1 MIDVAARDARAHAH
15 AVSVSSALGR
25 ERDVV
30 LSGGRVR
37 YREIG
42 SGEPLVF
49 VHGVFCN
56 GDLWRKVVPILARD
70 CRCIVPDW
78 PLGSHYPPF
87 AKDADL
93 TPTGVAALILDFV
106 DALGLEQPTLIG
118 NDTGGAFVQLAAA
131 AAPERLAR
139 IVLTSCDAF
148 ENFPPVALRLP
159 AKLGYSPRAM
169 YLLGQFLRP
178 RRVQRLMYRWST
190 TGTLP
195 DDVCD
200 SYARHGLRHPA
211 VVRDLARVLRT
222 LHPRYTLAAAE
233 ALRRFDRPALVAWA
247 DDDRFFPPED
257 GRRLAR
263 LMPHARFELVED
275 SRTFIPE
282 DQPER
287 LASLIREFVAEHPL
301 EHAGIVAQ
309 GG

>member
-1 MIDVAARDARAHAH
+1 MAAEGARTQARV
-15 AVSVSSALGR
+15 VSISTALGR
-25 ERDVV
+25 EREVA
-30 LSGGRVR
+30 LPGGRVR
-37 YREIG
+37 YRDTG

-56 GDLWRKVVPILARD
+56 GDLWRKVVPILAGD
-70 CRCIVPDW
+70 YRCIVPDW

-87 AKDADL
+87 AKNADL
-93 TPTGVAALILDFV
+93 TPTGIAALILDFV
-106 DALGLEQPTLIG
+106 EALGLEQPTLIG

-131 AAPERLAR
+131 VAPERLAR

-159 AKLGYSPRAM
+159 AKLGYSPRGM
-169 YLLGQFLRP
+169 FLLGQLLRP

-190 TGTLP
+190 KGHLP

-211 VVRDLARVLRT
+211 VVRDLARVLRE
-222 LHPRYTLAAAE
+222 LHPRYTLTAAE

-247 DDDRFFPPED
+247 GDDRFFPPD
-257 GRRLAR
+257 HGRRLAA
-263 LMPHARFELVED
+263 LMPRARFELVED

-282 DQPER
+282 DQPDR
-287 LASLIREFVAEHPL
+287 LASLIRGFVTEHPL
-301 EHAGIVAQ
+301 EHGGVIAGGV
-309 GG
+309 